1 MTQTSQQLQTMSP
14 TKDIKH
20 TKFTEEEDQQLR
32 SLVAQFGS
40 NDWDNIAAAMSG
52 RRTKRQLRERW
63 QNYVNPDLLP
73 FYTEVE
79 DGLLVALYN
88 QVGPQWAKIAAVI
101 GKKSAISTRNRY
113 RSLQS
118 MKARGVKPDYEKTEV
133 WNEITEMNRMESTV
147 LEVPDINFM
156 MEERWECEFEGFF

>member
-1 MTQTSQQLQTMSP
+1 MTRQ
-14 TKDIKH
+14 
-20 TKFTEEEDQQLR
+20 
-32 SLVAQFGS
+32 
-40 NDWDNIAAAMSG
+40 
-52 RRTKRQLRERW
+52 RTKRQLRERW
-63 QNYVNPDLLP
+63 QNYLSPDLLP
-73 FYTEVE
+73 SYTEVE

-118 MKARGVKPDYEKTEV
+118 MKARGLKPDYQKTEV
-133 WNEITEMNRMESTV
+133 DDAITEMNPMESTV

-156 MEERWECEFEGFF
+156 MEESWECELEGFF